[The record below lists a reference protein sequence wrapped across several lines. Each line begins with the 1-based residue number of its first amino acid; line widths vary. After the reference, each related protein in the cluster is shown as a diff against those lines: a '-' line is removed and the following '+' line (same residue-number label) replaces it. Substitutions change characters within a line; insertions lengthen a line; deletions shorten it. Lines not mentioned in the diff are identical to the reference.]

1 MKLGLIGLGNMGHHF
16 GNRFLAAGHDLVV
29 FDNNPQALER
39 LKQKGARVAASA
51 QAMADEVEFVLLCL
65 PMPSIV
71 QSVVQ
76 GPAGV
81 MHGKAVKVIVDLST
95 TGPSVTD
102 SIAAVAAAKQIQWV
116 GAPVSGGTTGAEKGT
131 LTLMASG
138 PTEAFERV
146 KPILS
151 VLGTN
156 IFYLGEQA
164 SLGQTMKIINNT
176 LCAVNIVA
184 SCETLVYGAKAG
196 LDAKTMLDVIN
207 VSSGR
212 SFITQ
217 EKMPQCVL
225 TREFPTRFT
234 TDLLHKDIKLCVE
247 EAEKLGVPMT
257 VSPAARQFLSFA
269 IGQGDGPKDYANII
283 KHIEGW
289 AGAEFGS
296 ATSKDS

>member
-1 MKLGLIGLGNMGHHF
+1 MY
-16 GNRFLAAGHDLVV
+16 DT
-29 FDNNPQALER
+29 NPEALDR
-39 LKQKGARVAASA
+39 LKQKGARVAGSA

-71 QSVVQ
+71 QAVVQ

-81 MHGKAVKVIVDLST
+81 MQGKAVKVIVDLST

-102 SIAAVAAAKQIQWV
+102 SVADAAAAQQIQWV

-138 PTEAFERV
+138 PTAAFEQV
-146 KPILS
+146 KPLLS

-217 EKMPQCVL
+217 EKVPQCIL
-225 TREFPTRFT
+225 NREFPTRFT
-234 TDLLHKDIKLCVE
+234 TDLLHKDIKLCIE

-289 AGAEFGS
+289 AGAEFGT
-296 ATSKDS
+296 AQSKQ

>member
-16 GNRFLAAGHDLVV
+16 GNRFLAAGHELVV
-29 FDNNPQALER
+29 YDNNAQALER
-39 LKQKGARVAASA
+39 LKQKGARVAPSA

-71 QSVVQ
+71 PSVVQ

-81 MHGKAVKVIVDLST
+81 LHGKAVKVIVDLST

-102 SIAAVAAAKQIQWV
+102 AVAAAAMAQHIEWI
-116 GAPVSGGTTGAEKGT
+116 GTPVSGGTTGAEKGT

-138 PTEAFERV
+138 PTAAFERV
-146 KPILS
+146 KPLLS

-296 ATSKDS
+296 ATSKNS

>member
-16 GNRFLAAGHDLVV
+16 GNRFLAAGHDLIV
-29 FDNNPQALER
+29 FDNNPQALAR
-39 LKQKGARVAASA
+39 LQQKGARIAASA

-65 PMPSIV
+65 PMPAIV
-71 QSVVQ
+71 QAVVQ

-81 MHGKAVKVIVDLST
+81 MLGKSVKIIVDLST

-102 SIAAVAAAKQIQWV
+102 SIASVVSAKNISWV
-116 GAPVSGGTTGAEKGT
+116 GSPVSGGTTGAEKGT

-138 PTEAFERV
+138 PSAAFEQV
-146 KPILS
+146 KPVLS

-156 IFYLGEQA
+156 IFYLGEQP

-176 LCAVNIVA
+176 LYATSMLA
-184 SCETLVYGAKAG
+184 SC
-196 LDAKTMLDVIN
+196 AKTMLDVIN

-217 EKMPQCVL
+217 EKVPQCIL

-283 KHIEGW
+283 KHIESW
-289 AGAEFGS
+289 AGAEFGT
-296 ATSKDS
+296 AAP

>member
-16 GNRFLAAGHDLVV
+16 GNRYLAAGHELIV
-29 FDNNPQALER
+29 FDNNPLAVER
-39 LKQKGARVAASA
+39 LKQKGARVAESA

-81 MHGKAVKVIVDLST
+81 LSGTAVKVIVDLST

-102 SIAAVAAAKQIQWV
+102 LVAAAASVQNIQWI
-116 GAPVSGGTTGAEKGT
+116 GTPVSGGTTGAEKGT

-138 PTEAFERV
+138 PSAVFELV
-146 KPILS
+146 KPLLS

-156 IFYLGEQA
+156 IFYLGEQP

-176 LCAVNIVA
+176 LCAINMVA

-217 EKMPQCVL
+217 EKVPQCIL
-225 TREFPTRFT
+225 NREFPTRFT

-296 ATSKDS
+296 AISKN

>member
-1 MKLGLIGLGNMGHHF
+1 
-16 GNRFLAAGHDLVV
+16 
-29 FDNNPQALER
+29 
-39 LKQKGARVAASA
+39 
-51 QAMADEVEFVLLCL
+51 
-65 PMPSIV
+65 
-71 QSVVQ
+71 
-76 GPAGV
+76 
-81 MHGKAVKVIVDLST
+81 
-95 TGPSVTD
+95 
-102 SIAAVAAAKQIQWV
+102 
-116 GAPVSGGTTGAEKGT
+116 
-131 LTLMASG
+131 
-138 PTEAFERV
+138 
-146 KPILS
+146 
-151 VLGTN
+151 
-156 IFYLGEQA
+156 
-164 SLGQTMKIINNT
+164 
-176 LCAVNIVA
+176 VA

-296 ATSKDS
+296 ATSKNS

>member
-1 MKLGLIGLGNMGHHF
+1 
-16 GNRFLAAGHDLVV
+16 
-29 FDNNPQALER
+29 
-39 LKQKGARVAASA
+39 
-51 QAMADEVEFVLLCL
+51 
-65 PMPSIV
+65 MPLIV

-102 SIAAVAAAKQIQWV
+102 SVAAAAAAKQIQWV
-116 GAPVSGGTTGAEKGT
+116 GAPVSGGTIGAEKGT

-138 PTEAFERV
+138 PTAAFEQV
-146 KPILS
+146 KPLLS

-234 TDLLHKDIKLCVE
+234 TDLLHKDIKLCIE

-296 ATSKDS
+296 AVSKDS

>member
-1 MKLGLIGLGNMGHHF
+1 M
-16 GNRFLAAGHDLVV
+16 

-102 SIAAVAAAKQIQWV
+102 SVAAAAAAKQIQWV

-146 KPILS
+146 KPFLS

-156 IFYLGEQA
+156 IFYLGDRR
-164 SLGQTMKIINNT
+164 LFF
-176 LCAVNIVA
+176 CYV
-184 SCETLVYGAKAG
+184 
-196 LDAKTMLDVIN
+196 
-207 VSSGR
+207 
-212 SFITQ
+212 
-217 EKMPQCVL
+217 EK
-225 TREFPTRFT
+225 
-234 TDLLHKDIKLCVE
+234 
-247 EAEKLGVPMT
+247 
-257 VSPAARQFLSFA
+257 
-269 IGQGDGPKDYANII
+269 
-283 KHIEGW
+283 
-289 AGAEFGS
+289 
-296 ATSKDS
+296 

>member
-16 GNRFLAAGHDLVV
+16 GNRFLLTGHELVV

-39 LKQKGARVAASA
+39 LKQKGARAAESA

-71 QSVVQ
+71 QAVVQ

-81 MHGKAVKVIVDLST
+81 LLGKAVKVIVDLST
-95 TGPSVTD
+95 TGPSVTET
-102 SIAAVAAAKQIQWV
+102 VAAAAAAQHIEWV
-116 GAPVSGGTTGAEKGT
+116 GTPVSGGTTGAEKGT

-138 PTEAFERV
+138 PTAAFERV
-146 KPILS
+146 KPLLS

-156 IFYLGEQA
+156 IFYLGEPP

-217 EKMPQCVL
+217 EKVPQCIL
-225 TREFPTRFT
+225 NREFPTRFT

-289 AGAEFGS
+289 AGVEFGS
-296 ATSKDS
+296 SVSKDS

>member
-16 GNRFLAAGHDLVV
+16 GSRFLAAGHELLVY
-29 FDNNPQALER
+29 DNQPQALSR
-39 LKQKGARVAASA
+39 LEQKGARVMASP
-51 QAMADEVEFVLLCL
+51 QALAEETEFVLLCL
-65 PMPSIV
+65 PMPA
-71 QSVVQ
+71 VVQ
-76 GPAGV
+76 QVVEGPQGV
-81 MHGKAVKVIVDLST
+81 LHGKAVKVIVDLST
-95 TGPSVTD
+95 TGPSMTQTLAD
-102 SIAAVAAAKQIQWV
+102 RVAAQGLQWV

-138 PTEAFERV
+138 NSTAFERV
-146 KPILS
+146 KPLLS
-151 VLGTN
+151 VLGSN

-217 EKMPQCVL
+217 EKVPQCIL

-269 IGQGDGPKDYANII
+269 IGQGDGPRDYANII

-289 AGAEFGS
+289 AGAEFGA
-296 ATSKDS
+296 ATPNS

>member
-16 GNRFLAAGHDLVV
+16 GNRFLAAGHDLIV
-29 FDNNPQALER
+29 FDNNPQALAR
-39 LKQKGARVAASA
+39 LQQKGARIAASA

-65 PMPSIV
+65 PMPAIV
-71 QSVVQ
+71 QAVVQ

-81 MHGKAVKVIVDLST
+81 MLGKSVKIIVDLST

-102 SIAAVAAAKQIQWV
+102 SIASVVSAKNISWV
-116 GAPVSGGTTGAEKGT
+116 GSPVSGGTTGAEKGT

-138 PTEAFERV
+138 PSAAFEQV
-146 KPILS
+146 KPVLS

-156 IFYLGEQA
+156 IFYLGEQP

-212 SFITQ
+212 SFIT
-217 EKMPQCVL
+217 
-225 TREFPTRFT
+225 
-234 TDLLHKDIKLCVE
+234 
-247 EAEKLGVPMT
+247 
-257 VSPAARQFLSFA
+257 
-269 IGQGDGPKDYANII
+269 
-283 KHIEGW
+283 
-289 AGAEFGS
+289 
-296 ATSKDS
+296 

>member
-1 MKLGLIGLGNMGHHF
+1 M
-16 GNRFLAAGHDLVV
+16 
-29 FDNNPQALER
+29 
-39 LKQKGARVAASA
+39 AASA

-146 KPILS
+146 KPFLS

-156 IFYLGEQA
+156 IFYLGEQS

-296 ATSKDS
+296 ATSKNS

>member
-16 GNRFLAAGHDLVV
+16 GNRFLAAGHELVV
-29 FDNNPQALER
+29 YDNHPSALER

-76 GPAGV
+76 GQAGV
-81 MHGKAVKVIVDLST
+81 LSGKAVKVIVDLST

-102 SIAAVAAAKQIQWV
+102 AVAAAAMAQHIEWI
-116 GAPVSGGTTGAEKGT
+116 GTPVSGGTTGAEKGS

-138 PTEAFERV
+138 PTAAFERV
-146 KPILS
+146 KPLLS

-296 ATSKDS
+296 ATSKN